1 MGLKA
6 SSFMDHKR
14 VVAAF
19 TVRYESNTVQVSLP
33 HFCQFPAPVF
43 NLEQL
48 QPKGTEQKE
57 ETVV

>member
-6 SSFMDHKR
+6 SSFMDQKR

-19 TVRYESNTVQVSLP
+19 TVRYESNNVHVSLP
-33 HFCQFPAPVF
+33 HFRQFPDLVF
-43 NLEQL
+43 NLEQF
-48 QPKGTEQKE
+48 QPKGIGQKD

>member
-1 MGLKA
+1 
-6 SSFMDHKR
+6 MDHKR

>member
-1 MGLKA
+1 
-6 SSFMDHKR
+6 MDHKR

-19 TVRYESNTVQVSLP
+19 TVRYESNSVHVFLP
-33 HFCQFPAPVF
+33 HFRQFPAPVF

-48 QPKGTEQKE
+48 QPKGIEQKQ